1 METVKSDLIPF
12 GVHNIVD
19 SKESPRSFLGPLQPL
34 ISDPLLFTPQLHKNP
49 NSSFLCS
56 SGMLE
61 SDLLENLEDEVD
73 REEGEEEL
81 AVSDHDTSQ
90 NNCRAL
96 TMHFSQF

>member
-1 METVKSDLIPF
+1 
-12 GVHNIVD
+12 
-19 SKESPRSFLGPLQPL
+19 
-34 ISDPLLFTPQLHKNP
+34 
-49 NSSFLCS
+49 
-56 SGMLE
+56 MLE